1 MAELDIVSRARWAAQ
16 YRGGDGAAALPAR
29 EVWLHHSATTAPPAS
44 ASLELDTIAV
54 RLLEEIGHA
63 RFGAGISYTFVIP
76 PSGRIFEGHG
86 IARRGT
92 HTGGRNSTSRGICL
106 LGNYEATEPTRAQ
119 VDAVAALLV
128 HGARAGWWARAAL
141 AGGHRDVK
149 ATACPG
155 GRAYALIP
163 EMNRRAGGAGP
174 APTTASPVAILRL
187 GSRGPAVE
195 RLQRVLNAWYPRD
208 LVPPLVVDGIYGPAT
223 AAAVRLCQ
231 QRAGLPVDG
240 VVGSRTRAVLNL

>member
-1 MAELDIVSRARWAAQ
+1 MAELDIISRARWRAQ
-16 YRGGDGAAALPAR
+16 YRGGDGSAALPAR

-86 IARRGT
+86 IGRRGT

-106 LGNYEATEPTRAQ
+106 LGNYEHVEPTRAQ
-119 VDAVAALLV
+119 LDAVAQLLA
-128 HGARAGWWARAAL
+128 HGAGAGWWARAAL

-163 EMNRRAGGAGP
+163 EMNRRAGGL
-174 APTTASPVAILRL
+174 TSPPQRGVVLRR
-187 GSRGPAVE
+187 GARGPAIE
-195 RLQRVLNAWYPRD
+195 ELQHALNRLGAD
-208 LVPPLVVDGIYGPAT
+208 LEVDGVFGPAT
-223 AAAVRLCQ
+223 EAAVRLAQ
-231 QRAGLPVDG
+231 QRAGLVVDAR
-240 VVGSRTRAVLNL
+240 VGDRTRALLHLDP

>member
-1 MAELDIVSRARWAAQ
+1 MAELDIISRSRWGAQ
-16 YRGGDGAAALPAR
+16 YRGGDGAAGLPAR

-63 RFGAGISYTFVIP
+63 RFGAGISYTFVVL
-76 PSGRIFEGHG
+76 PSGRVFEGHG
-86 IARRGT
+86 VARRGT
-92 HTGGRNSTSRGICL
+92 HTGGRNATSRGICL
-106 LGNYEATEPTRAQ
+106 LGNYEQTEPTRAQ
-119 VDAVAALLV
+119 VNAVAQLLA

-155 GRAYALIP
+155 GRAYQLIP
-163 EMNRRAGGAGP
+163 EMNRRAGGLTQPSP
-174 APTTASPVAILRL
+174 APVAILRL
-187 GSRGPAVE
+187 GSRGPAVAE
-195 RLQRVLNAWYPRD
+195 LQRVLNAWYPRD
-208 LVPPLVVDGIYGPAT
+208 LQPPLTVDGVYGPLT

-240 VVGSRTRAVLNL
+240 VAGSRTRAVLNL